1 MARHVAALLALACVA
16 TPPVWAQRQAAVTVR
31 PEVVVGPVN
40 PLVFGN
46 NMLAYQGG
54 RDEYSNRGAGIWDP
68 DSRRPVPE
76 YVELSRLAGVTV
88 HRWPGGCG
96 AHNYNWKLTV
106 GPLAQRPDMQ
116 FGLPEFL
123 AFCEATDAVP
133 LLTIAVYWGDEQDGA
148 DLVEYLNSPNDG
160 SNPNGGED
168 WAAVRAADGHPEPYD
183 VVWFEYGNESY
194 HGEHKS
200 AERPNPR
207 IYTGEQY
214 AELYLRY
221 REAMRAVDPGVKLGA
236 LIQNGL
242 REWNEQVLAGC
253 GSVMDFAIE
262 HTYKPGCGNEP
273 IAQDGHLLMQA
284 CTASDADIQ
293 RVYDDLLGLIREKT
307 GREDVLLAITE
318 YNGHFVQEEPVPYRQ
333 SLGNALRNAEH
344 LRVMLRPE
352 NRILMANFWQFSN
365 EYWGMVKGY
374 VHKGERPA
382 LQANFLVFQLYARHF
397 GDTLVG
403 VDVDCETWDFAG
415 GAWLTARRGKP
426 SRFLLYEANLLP
438 EDYTWE
444 DRRPEGDVKQT
455 VEGPVVTAQFSGT
468 DVNYYAPRIAL
479 PARAD
484 TGYRLTGWVK
494 TEGLS
499 GERGAGFQVGDA
511 RGWTVT
517 RSCTLGGDVR
527 GDADWTRVQVDYVTL
542 GDTTGIEVLARKL
555 DGSPTA
561 GKAAFRLES
570 VQEFRPERSGAVPD
584 LGVNAATRA
593 DGTITL
599 MIVNKNIDE
608 AVATSIR
615 VPAGPEEGKAR
626 AWLLSGPSPTTNNL
640 SEPREIAIRET
651 GIEVREGAYRIVLP
665 ACSMAAVEVRAPERQ

>member
-1 MARHVAALLALACVA
+1 MARHVPALVALACVA
-16 TPPVWAQRQAAVTVR
+16 TLPVWAQRQAAITVR
-31 PEVVVGPVN
+31 PQAIVGPVN

-68 DSRRPVPE
+68 EKRAPVAQC
-76 YVELSRLAGVTV
+76 VELSKLAGVTV

-106 GPLAQRPDMQ
+106 GPLSQRPEMQ

-123 AFCEATDAVP
+123 AFCEASDAVP
-133 LLTIAVYWGDEQDGA
+133 LLTVAVYWGDEKDAA

-168 WAAVRAADGHPEPYD
+168 WAALRAGDGHPEPYN

-200 AERPNPR
+200 ADRPNPR

-214 AELYLRY
+214 AGRYLRY
-221 REAMRAVDPGVKLGA
+221 REAMRAVDPTIKLGA
-236 LIQNGL
+236 IIQYWL
-242 REWNEQVLAGC
+242 PDWNEQVLAGC

-262 HTYKPGCGNEP
+262 HTYKPVYSGNADEV
-273 IAQDGHLLMQA
+273 DGHTLMQA
-284 CTASDADIQ
+284 CTACDADIQ
-293 RVYDDLLGLIREKT
+293 IIYDRLLALIFEYT
-307 GREDVLLAITE
+307 GREDVPLAITE
-318 YNGHFVQEEPVPYRQ
+318 YNGHFVQQEPVPYRQ
-333 SLGNALRNAEH
+333 ALANALRNAEH

-365 EYWGMVKGY
+365 EYWGMIQGY
-374 VHKGERPA
+374 VHKEQTPA
-382 LQANFLVFQLYARHF
+382 LQANFLIYQLYAQHF
-397 GDTLVG
+397 GDTLVE
-403 VDVDCETWDFAG
+403 VDVDCETWEFE
-415 GAWLTARRGKP
+415 GAVGVSKRSGQP
-426 SRFLLYEANLLP
+426 SEFRLYEENLLA

-455 VEGPVVTAQFSGT
+455 VEGPVVTAEFSGT
-468 DVNYYAPRIAL
+468 DVNYYAPRIEL
-479 PARAD
+479 PAKAN
-484 TGYRLTGWVK
+484 TGYRLTGLVK

-499 GERGAGFQVGDA
+499 GNRGAGFQVGDA
-511 RGWTVT
+511 RGWTAT
-517 RSCTLGGDVR
+517 QSCTLGGDVR
-527 GDADWTRVQVDYVTL
+527 GDADWTQVQVDYVTL
-542 GDTTGIEVLARKL
+542 KDATGIEILARKL

-561 GKAAFRLES
+561 GKAWFRVEA
-570 VQEFRPERSGAVPD
+570 VQEFQPQQRGAVPD

-593 DGTITL
+593 DGTVTL

-608 AVATSIR
+608 PVSATIR
-615 VPAGPEEGKAR
+615 TPDAAQEGRAE
-626 AWLLSGPSPTTNNL
+626 AWLLTGPSPTATNL
-640 SEPREIAIRET
+640 REPREISIREAA
-651 GIEVREGAYRIVLP
+651 IEARDGAYHIVMP
-665 ACSMAAVEVRAPERQ
+665 ACSMAAVEVQAPAPQ